1 MCSKIALLS
10 LSILI
15 GMANFMSSARAQ
27 GLPKCAD
34 GYEVKCTIDGCS
46 CPPHIKI
53 PKTPPAKTGGGSRG
67 PCQTGNKAADSKCN
81 QGRDVRKSGSGG
93 SL

>member
-1 MCSKIALLS
+1 MSSKITLFS

-15 GMANFMSSARAQ
+15 GMASFSNSGRAQ
-27 GLPKCAD
+27 GSPKCAD
-34 GYEVKCTIDGCS
+34 ADYKCSIDGCA

-53 PKTPPAKTGGGSRG
+53 PKTPPAKTGAGSKG

-81 QGRDVRKSGSGG
+81 QGRDVRKGG
-93 SL
+93 SAGSL